1 MKMQVR
7 KHCIYQLA
15 NILEYNFVN
24 FPSHCFIYLGYY
36 VGMVASA
43 VFLGR
48 FFSRYFF
55 CMLDLNQDKNAA

>member
-7 KHCIYQLA
+7 KHCLYQLA
-15 NILEYNFVN
+15 NILEHNFVN

-48 FFSRYFF
+48 FFSR
-55 CMLDLNQDKNAA
+55 